1 MLNVSV
7 SILCGVLDLETTRA
21 EPNRLCSCSFDNY
34 SPILKGKIMSGP
46 PLRLWSDKNESRGVS
61 IFACCI
67 PVDPIRRGT
76 AQSDIV
82 GSRGKAANDRI

>member
-21 EPNRLCSCSFDNY
+21 EPNRLCSCSSSNY
-34 SPILKGKIMSGP
+34 SRIVKGEIMSGP

-61 IFACCI
+61 ITVVVI
-67 PVDPIRRGT
+67 PVDPIRRQT
-76 AQSDIV
+76 A
-82 GSRGKAANDRI
+82 